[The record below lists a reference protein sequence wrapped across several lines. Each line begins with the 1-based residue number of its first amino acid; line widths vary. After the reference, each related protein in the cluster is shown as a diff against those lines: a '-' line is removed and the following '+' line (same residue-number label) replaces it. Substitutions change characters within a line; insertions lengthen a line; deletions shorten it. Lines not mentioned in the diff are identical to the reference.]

1 MRFADLRSV
10 FAALPGGS
18 TSMAENAA
26 GEVGA
31 EVAAEIA
38 GRLRALNWSPSEL
51 SRQQETGIA
60 LSR

>member
-1 MRFADLRSV
+1 
-10 FAALPGGS
+10 
-18 TSMAENAA
+18 MAENAA